1 MSDLQPFRPNAAA
14 TLRLSAVTV
23 AGTAVRLAGAPSG
36 SGCQVRVR
44 NRGTVEVFIQFGK
57 ADVVAAIPG
66 ASGGSAGIAPGAV
79 EYWTIQ
85 QSEHFVALA
94 VESGT
99 PSVEITTGVG
109 G

>member
-1 MSDLQPFRPNAAA
+1 MPAIEPFRPNAAA
-14 TLRLSAVTV
+14 TLRIGAVTGP
-23 AGTAVRLAGAPSG
+23 GTALRLAGVPAG

-44 NRGTVEVFIQFGK
+44 NRGAGEVFVQFGR
-57 ADVVAAIPG
+57 ADVVATIPG
-66 ASGGSAGIAPGAV
+66 AVGGSAGIAPGAV
-79 EYWTIQ
+79 EYWTVQ
-85 QSEHFVALA
+85 QSEHFVAVA